1 MKPIL
6 SAVGLAHLLIL
17 CGTLQTSHA
26 QRAPEP
32 EKLPDAPV
40 VRTAATDS
48 EKRDVL
54 EVKGDWI
61 VRTNAVFTNT
71 LFKVQGN
78 IYLLPNVTLELADCE
93 VMMLCQHA
101 RQYRMYWQKGATLKT
116 TRCKL
121 GGFDDG
127 TRFAPAN
134 FEAGGGTWIA
144 TDTEVHTCYAVSVGD
159 GSVLHGERFMA
170 GKNPDSIIVSGGAQ
184 VFLKDSKFP
193 LSISMHCK
201 QGGEVELDLPC
212 GQPMTQVMDAGK
224 FLNGA
229 AKFQIT
235 FENTIVPHWFI
246 FVRDISSDTNY
257 PPASV
262 TIRRC
267 ENFLLSLLSKD
278 VTGEIQ
284 LPVNLEHPIKIGNA
298 TVQRAAAASV
308 QEVSMRM
315 YGGVYFSGKPDAV
328 IRGPETLPGGKPV
341 HIAETMIWGGKLRID
356 GGTNKTIL
364 LNCTTMDVWG
374 GELAVE
380 NLQLGNPANKNG
392 QIIVEKTGKLT
403 ARNCD
408 FGKGVLVLT
417 KDEGTVEFFDC
428 QGGERVRVQSKGG
441 DVDFNRTPDKKGSQ

>member
-1 MKPIL
+1 MQSGFVL
-6 SAVGLAHLLIL
+6 LVGLMA
-17 CGTLQTSHA
+17 TLPLFA
-26 QRAPEP
+26 QRISDPTKIPDPGITRSPASVPESR
-32 EKLPDAPV
+32 EV
-40 VRTAATDS
+40 V
-48 EKRDVL
+48 
-54 EVKGDWI
+54 EVKGDWVI
-61 VRTNAVFTNT
+61 RTNQTASNT
-71 LFKVQGN
+71 LFRVHGN
-78 IYLLPNVTLELADCE
+78 IYLLPDVTWELTDCE
-93 VMMLCQHA
+93 VIIMCQHA
-101 RQYRMYWQKGATLKT
+101 RQYRMYWQKGSVLKT

-134 FEAGGGTWIA
+134 FEAGGGTWIG

-159 GSVLHGERFMA
+159 GSVLRGERFMA
-170 GKNPDSIIVSGGAQ
+170 GKNPDSIIISGGAQ
-184 VFLKDSKFP
+184 VFLKDSRFP

-201 QGGEVELDLPC
+201 NGGEVELDLPC
-212 GQPMTQVMDAGK
+212 GKPMTQVMDASQ

-229 AKFQIT
+229 AQYKVT

-246 FVRDISSDTNY
+246 FVRDISSATNY

-278 VTGEIQ
+278 VNGEIQ
-284 LPVNLEHPIKIGNA
+284 LPVNLEHPIRMGNA
-298 TVQRAAAASV
+298 TVQRAVAATV

-341 HIAETMIWGGKLRID
+341 HLAETMIWGGKLQID
-356 GGTNKTIL
+356 GGASKTIL

-380 NLQLGNPANKNG
+380 NLKLGNPASRNG
-392 QIIVEKTGKLT
+392 QIIVEKTGKFT

-417 KDEGTVEFFDC
+417 KDEGAAEFFDC
-428 QGGERVRVQSKGG
+428 QGGERVRIQSKGG
-441 DVDFNRTPDKKGSQ
+441 NVDFIRTPAQNAGQ